1 MKHKF
6 TLMMTALMLL
16 ITNAFTAFGQTQYEK
31 VTSAPTDWSGEYIL
45 VYEESATSA
54 YVWTGVDAAN
64 CYTTSSI
71 SQNVISAEESVTIT
85 IATMDGG
92 YSVKINGGDNDGKYI
107 SHSANSNGLSTG
119 DDAAAQVITYGDNS
133 VFITNGGGAV
143 MRFNI
148 ASNQMRFRFY
158 KSSSYSSQQPVQL
171 YKKAQSGNAVATP
184 TFSPEAGTYT
194 EVQNVTISC
203 TTEGATIYYT
213 TNGSTPDTLS
223 SIYYAPIS
231 ISATTTVKA
240 VAMKEG
246 LDNSNIATAEYTIEV
261 LQSGNFGRVSKA
273 SDITTDGTYLL
284 VCVSAGTA
292 ATNSVSSSALQ
303 TAAVTITDNV
313 ITTGYNTDG
322 KPYAVT
328 IETAT
333 DGYYIKLN
341 NGKYI
346 NNSSSTGISAS
357 ETASSVWAF
366 NSYEG
371 GMIAQNTSNNN
382 RFLGGASAAGA
393 TYKAYAA
400 SNLGGETNPVVMLF
414 KKDLTP
420 SVESV
425 ATPTFSPEAG
435 TYTEAQTVTISCETE
450 GATIYYTT
458 NGTTPDTLSSVYYTP
473 INIAQTT
480 TVKAVAMK
488 AGLDNSEV
496 ASATYTIEAPL
507 TTMDEIFAKATAAG
521 STATDVTIT
530 FNNWVVTGVA
540 GSNAY
545 VTDGTK
551 GLIIYGSGHGF
562 TVGDHLTGTAS
573 CKVQLYQGS
582 SELTN
587 LKTTTTGLT
596 VTPGTTVEP
605 VVMTIDQITSGVY
618 TGAVITINNVS
629 YDETESVLSDGTN
642 TIKPFNKLYSGM
654 SFTDGENYN
663 VTGLYLQY
671 NATKEIMPRN
681 ADDIELVQTPGTQVA
696 TPTFSPEAG
705 TYTETQ
711 NVTISCTTE
720 GATIYYT
727 TNGSTPDTLSSIYY
741 APISISATTTVKA
754 VAMKEGLD
762 NSEVSEAEY
771 VINTTP
777 VTDGFKKL
785 LSHNDLARISN
796 TTEVMI
802 VDVSGGMAL
811 TSANG
816 TSSAPTAVAVSINN
830 DVISGDVDEA
840 LLWNVH
846 KVTDGYIFTVKG
858 DNTKWLYTTDANNGV
873 RVGTNE
879 TNIWTVDIV
888 DGNYH
893 GMKHNG
899 TNRYIGVYNSQ
910 DWRAYTTVN
919 NNIKNVQI
927 EFFINGELPEQT
939 QVTKPEFSIA
949 AGTYTEPFEVAI
961 SCSTEGATIFYT
973 TDGTTP
979 DTLSTIYSEPISIS
993 TTTTVKAIAMKEGLY
1008 NSEVA
1013 SATYTFPTIIT
1024 IAAARALDNNEYALV
1039 EGIVTFID
1047 GRNIYI
1053 QDTTAGIDLYLNSN
1067 TVPTTLALGDKVN
1080 AYGKKTVYSGLVE
1093 LTGID
1098 GGDASQFSTV
1108 SNGNELPLAVK
1119 TIAEINA
1126 DYADG
1131 NMLQSTRVKIKDAKI
1146 GAINTAGNT
1155 PIYQGENTIN
1165 LYKMPVVEGLLEND
1179 SVTVIGIVGCF
1190 NTPQIRIN
1198 SAADVEFTHPAGPGI
1213 AANPTELAGFSYTF
1227 GQGPSTTQSFAVN
1240 GSNLTASATITASE
1254 NFEISTADGDSF
1266 SAQSTITLSETSF
1279 SGVNI
1284 YVRLKAGLEI
1294 GEYNDTLTFAS
1305 EGAEAVNIAV
1315 SGNVAEPQ
1323 QPSEYVQIP
1332 DLALLANGAKVI
1344 LAARYN
1350 DDENAYF
1357 AMTAATSGKPEGV
1370 EFTRY
1375 IAENPAPGDY
1385 PTLPASIADADTLYY
1400 WTVSI
1405 NGGNYTFTN
1414 ANGDVLGY
1422 GGSGTNF
1429 QTNGDNT
1436 AWSIVYS
1443 TSDTA
1448 AMVPSYSAFVIT
1460 NVNNDG
1466 RAIALNT
1473 SHNFGPYAKS
1483 NMTGNNAASYNFFL
1497 DIFATEGGTPV
1508 CATPT
1513 ITPESGT
1520 YYEAQSVTIS
1530 CATEGA
1536 TIYYT
1541 TDGTTPTSGSPVYS
1555 APITVAEN
1563 MTVKAIAMKE
1573 GYDNSNVAT
1582 AEYTII
1588 LGATTILSQDWEGE
1602 MNGWTF
1608 VTVTGSKPWSV
1619 AQNSGNHYAYANG
1632 FNGGANEQWCISP
1645 AFNLDIY
1652 SNVTLSFV
1660 NAKNYTGPDMQ
1671 LFISN
1676 DYDGTNAATATWNEL
1691 TYVKSAGSWAWVES
1705 GAVSLEGYS
1714 GTNCHIGYKYT
1725 STETEAAGWE
1735 VDDIIMVGFTS
1746 ATTLTTST
1754 QSLSGMTYIS
1764 GHGPSA
1770 QQSFS
1775 ITGTNLTSNV
1785 TVTMTGTDFEM
1796 SATGGDNF
1804 TAQATITLTPTAGAI
1819 EQTIFVRL
1827 AEGLDINDYSSSITI
1842 GSELDDITVT
1852 LAGTVEEQGDN
1863 WNRIMSVSD
1872 ITDGASVIIAARYND
1887 VENEYFAMTAS
1898 TSGKPEG
1905 VLFTSV
1911 MDGSNEIIPV
1921 DIVMNESTYR
1931 WTVNVSDGAYT
1942 FTNAAGDMI
1951 GYGGSGTNFQ
1961 SNGDNTTWNIDY
1973 VLSDAA
1979 SMVPEYC
1986 GFLITNTTSTTR
1998 AFAINSTYHSFGPY
2012 STQNMT
2018 GANASGYNFCVDIF
2032 VQGGEVTHTVMT
2044 PTFSMTSGTYYEE
2057 IDVEIS
2063 TSTTGATI
2071 HYTTDGTEPTAASAV
2086 YTGAIHVANDMTIK
2100 AIGVKDGYVDSNI
2113 ATAEYTIMTDVSVIL
2128 TQDWEGEMN
2137 GWQFVTVQGNNPWTI
2152 DTYDGNKYA
2161 KANGYGDDTDNEQW
2175 CISPAFNLTQHAGN
2189 TVTLSFMN
2197 ATKFEGPALELLFS
2211 NDYDGQDVTA
2221 ATWQPLTFNMSEGNY
2236 EWTESGD
2243 ISLNGFSGSICNIAF
2258 KYTSTPEA
2266 AAAWEIDNIMLYA
2279 TPSTDPFIIPSSYS
2293 MTDFDYVYDLGPSAT
2308 QSFTLTAGNLEGDG
2322 VVTVT
2327 SSEYFKL
2334 TLDEE
2339 TWSNEISLEYA
2350 NGQLIGQPV
2359 TVYVRM
2365 KCGLEIGTY
2374 DGDITIDGGG
2384 ASCQITLEGEV
2395 TPGSSVTENIEENVN
2410 IFQNGN
2416 DIIIKNDSDVMM
2428 SMLVF
2433 NILGQPVMSET
2444 VTAGDNR
2451 IEHNLTTGA
2460 YIIRLTDGS
2469 KVMSRKIVLR

>member
-54 YVWTGVDAAN
+54 YVWTGVDAVN

-71 SQNVISAEESVTIT
+71 SQNVISAEQSVTIT

-92 YSVKINGGDNDGKYI
+92 YSVKINGGNNDGKYI

-119 DDAAAQVITYGDNS
+119 DDAAAQVITYSDNS
-133 VFITNGGGAV
+133 VFMTNGGGAV
-143 MRFNI
+143 MRFNST
-148 ASNQMRFRFY
+148 SNQMRFRFY
-158 KSSSYSSQQPVQL
+158 KSTSYSSQQPVQL
-171 YKKAQSGNAVATP
+171 YKKVESGNAVATP
-184 TFSPEAGTYT
+184 TFSPAAGTY
-194 EVQNVTISC
+194 
-203 TTEGATIYYT
+203 
-213 TNGSTPDTLS
+213 
-223 SIYYAPIS
+223 
-231 ISATTTVKA
+231 
-240 VAMKEG
+240 
-246 LDNSNIATAEYTIEV
+246 AE
-261 LQSGNFGRVSKA
+261 
-273 SDITTDGTYLL
+273 
-284 VCVSAGTA
+284 
-292 ATNSVSSSALQ
+292 
-303 TAAVTITDNV
+303 
-313 ITTGYNTDG
+313 
-322 KPYAVT
+322 
-328 IETAT
+328 
-333 DGYYIKLN
+333 
-341 NGKYI
+341 
-346 NNSSSTGISAS
+346 
-357 ETASSVWAF
+357 
-366 NSYEG
+366 
-371 GMIAQNTSNNN
+371 AQN
-382 RFLGGASAAGA
+382 
-393 TYKAYAA
+393 
-400 SNLGGETNPVVMLF
+400 
-414 KKDLTP
+414 
-420 SVESV
+420 
-425 ATPTFSPEAG
+425 
-435 TYTEAQTVTISCETE
+435 VTISCETE
-450 GATIYYTT
+450 GATIFYTT
-458 NGTTPDTLSSVYYTP
+458 DGTTPDTLSTVYSTP
-473 INIAQTT
+473 ISISETT
-480 TVKAVAMK
+480 TVKAIAMK
-488 AGLDNSEV
+488 VGLNNSSV
-496 ASATYTIEAPL
+496 ATATYTIEAPL

-521 STATDVTIT
+521 STATSVTIT

-545 VTDGTK
+545 LTDGTK

-605 VVMTIDQITSGVY
+605 VVMTIGQITSGVY

-629 YDETESVLSDGTN
+629 YDGTDAVLSDGTN

-654 SFTDGENYN
+654 SFTDGESYN

-671 NATKEIMPRN
+671 NAVKEIMPRN
-681 ADDIELVQTPGTQVA
+681 AGDIELVQTPGTQVA

-705 TYTETQ
+705 TYTEAQT
-711 NVTISCTTE
+711 VTISCETE

-727 TNGSTPDTLSSIYY
+727 TNGSTPDTLSSVYST
-741 APISISATTTVKA
+741 PISISETTTVKA
-754 VAMKEGLD
+754 IAMKEGCS
-762 NSEVSEAEY
+762 NSEVATAEY
-771 VINTTP
+771 VISTTP

-785 LSHNDLARISN
+785 LSHNDLARISD

-802 VDVSGGMAL
+802 VDVTGSKAL

-816 TSSAPTAVAVSINN
+816 TSSAPTAVAVTIDD
-830 DVISGDVDEA
+830 DVISGDIDDA

-846 KVTDGYIFTVKG
+846 KVAGGYMFTVKG
-858 DNTKWLYTTDANNGV
+858 DSTKWLYSTNSNNGV
-873 RVGTNE
+873 RIGTNE
-879 TNIWTVDIV
+879 ANVWTVDIAE
-888 DGNYH
+888 GTYH
-893 GMKHNG
+893 GMQHNETG
-899 TNRYIGVYNSQ
+899 RYIGVYNNQ
-910 DWRAYTTVN
+910 DWRTYTTVHD
-919 NNIKNVQI
+919 NIKATRV

-939 QVTKPEFSIA
+939 QVSTPTFTPG
-949 AGTYTEPFEVAI
+949 AGSYFEAQNVTI
-961 SCSTEGATIFYT
+961 SCSTEGATIYYT
-973 TDGTTP
+973 TNGTTP
-979 DTLSTIYSEPISIS
+979 DTLSSVYYTPINIAQ
-993 TTTTVKAIAMKEGLY
+993 TTTVKAIAMKEGLD

-1024 IAAARALDNNEYALV
+1024 IAAARALENNEYAFV

-1047 GRNIYI
+1047 GRNVYI

-1067 TVPTTLALGDKVN
+1067 TLPDTLTPGDKVM
-1080 AYGKKTVYSGLVE
+1080 AYGKKTVYNGLVE

-1098 GGDASQFSTV
+1098 GGDASQFRIV
-1108 SNGNELPLAVK
+1108 SCGNELPLAVK

-1126 DYADG
+1126 DYENG
-1131 NMLQSTRVKIKDAKI
+1131 NTLQSTRVKIKDAKI

-1227 GQGPSTTQSFAVN
+1227 GQGPSATQSFAVN
-1240 GSNLTASATITASE
+1240 GNNLTASATITASE

-1266 SAQSTITLSETSF
+1266 SAQNTITLSETSF

-1315 SGNVAEPQ
+1315 SGNVVEPQ

-1344 LAARYN
+1344 LAARYDN
-1350 DDENAYF
+1350 DENAYF

-1370 EFTRY
+1370 EFTRCV
-1375 IAENPAPGDY
+1375 AENPAPGDY
-1385 PTLPASIADADTLYY
+1385 PTLPASIADADTLYC

-1422 GGSGTNF
+1422 SSSTNF
-1429 QTNGDNT
+1429 STGGNNT

-1497 DIFATEGGTPV
+1497 DIFATEGGTPI

-1520 YYEAQSVTIS
+1520 YYATQSVTIS

-1588 LGATTILSQDWEGE
+1588 LGATTIFSQDWEGE

-1632 FNGGANEQWCISP
+1632 YNGGANEQWCISP
-1645 AFNLDIY
+1645 AFNLDNY
-1652 SNVTLSFV
+1652 SGVTLSFV

-1671 LFISN
+1671 LFISD

-1746 ATTLTTST
+1746 NPSLTATPTA
-1754 QSLSGMTYIS
+1754 LSGFGYME
-1764 GHGPSA
+1764 GHGPSSE
-1770 QQSFS
+1770 QSFVVN
-1775 ITGTNLTSNV
+1775 GVNLTSDV
-1785 TVTMTGTDFEM
+1785 TISMTGTDFEM
-1796 SATGGDNF
+1796 S
-1804 TAQATITLTPTAGAI
+1804 TASGEAFAAQTAITLTPAAGAVNQTVYVRMTAGLAANAYAGSV
-1819 EQTIFVRL
+1819 TI
-1827 AEGLDINDYSSSITI
+1827 D
-1842 GSELDDITVT
+1842 SELDDITVS
-1852 LAGTVEEQGDN
+1852 LAGTVTEEGES
-1863 WNRIMSVSD
+1863 WNRIFSAND
-1872 ITDGASVIIAARYND
+1872 LEDGAKVIIAARYNNI
-1887 VENEYFAMTAS
+1887 ENEYYAMTAT

-1911 MDGSNEIIPV
+1911 TEGSVEILPEEIAL
-1921 DIVMNESTYR
+1921 DESTYS
-1931 WTVNVSDGAYT
+1931 WTVNIDGGILT

-1961 SNGDNTTWNIDY
+1961 SNGDNTTWSIDY

-1979 SMVPEYC
+1979 SMVPEYW

-1998 AFAINSTYHSFGPY
+1998 AFAINSTYHSFGSY

-2032 VQGGEVTHTVMT
+2032 VQGGEVTPTVMT
-2044 PTFSMTSGTYYEE
+2044 PTFSMASGTYYEE

-2086 YTGAIHVANDMTIK
+2086 YTDAIHVANDMTIK
-2100 AIGVKDGYVDSNI
+2100 AIAMKEGYDNSGV
-2113 ATAEYTIMTDVSVIL
+2113 ATAEYVINDDIVVVFN
-2128 TQDWEGEMN
+2128 QDWENGMN
-2137 GWQFVTVQGNNPWTI
+2137 GWTFETFE
-2152 DTYDGNKYA
+2152 GNKPWVIATYNNNQYA
-2161 KANGYGDDTDNEQW
+2161 NANGYGDDVDNEQW
-2175 CISPAFNLTQHAGN
+2175 CISPEFNLNALAGQN
-2189 TVTLSFMN
+2189 PTLTFMN
-2197 ATKFEGPALELLFS
+2197 AMKFEGPDVELLFT
-2211 NDYDGQDVTA
+2211 NDYDGQDPTA

-2236 EWTESGD
+2236 EWVSSGE
-2243 ISLNGFSGSICNIAF
+2243 ISLDGFSGSICNIAF

-2266 AAAWEIDNIMLYA
+2266 AAAWEIDDIMLYA
-2279 TPSTDPFIIPSSYS
+2279 TPSTDPFIIPSTYE
-2293 MTDFDYVYDLGPSAT
+2293 MTGFDYDYELGPSAT
-2308 QSFTLTAGNLEGDG
+2308 QSFTLTAGNLVGNG

-2327 SSEYFKL
+2327 SSENFKL

-2339 TWSNEISLEYA
+2339 TWLNEISLEYA
-2350 NGQLIGQPV
+2350 DGQLVGQPV

-2365 KCGLEIGTY
+2365 KCSLEIGTY
-2374 DGDITIDGGG
+2374 EGTIEISGGDAECEINLSGEVLEPHGI
-2384 ASCQITLEGEV
+2384 AENLEG
-2395 TPGSSVTENIEENVN
+2395 NISIYNGDQF
-2410 IFQNGN
+2410 IF
-2416 DIIIKNDSDVMM
+2416 IKNETDATL
-2428 SMLVF
+2428 SMTMY
-2433 NILGQPVMSET
+2433 NILGQPVMTET

-2460 YIIRLTDGS
+2460 YIIRISDGS
-2469 KVMSRKIVLR
+2469 SVMVRKIVLR

>member
-1 MKHKF
+1 MKRNF
-6 TLMMTALMLL
+6 IFLLAAIMLL
-16 ITNAFTAFGQTQYEK
+16 MCETTLRGQGTESIEINTTNSGVTGSYADKEFVVDDVTFGFTQWMKNTNIQAKKNITNSLYNVDAIPGNITSITFVQTNTARAIKVYGGTSEK
-31 VTSAPTDWSGEYIL
+31 PTTEITAPATAATMTFDFSGE
-45 VYEESATSA
+45 E
-54 YVWTGVDAAN
+54 
-64 CYTTSSI
+64 YTYFSMT
-71 SQNVISAEESVTIT
+71 T
-85 IATMDGG
+85 
-92 YSVKINGGDNDGKYI
+92 
-107 SHSANSNGLSTG
+107 L
-119 DDAAAQVITYGDNS
+119 
-133 VFITNGGGAV
+133 
-143 MRFNI
+143 
-148 ASNQMRFRFY
+148 
-158 KSSSYSSQQPVQL
+158 
-171 YKKAQSGNAVATP
+171 GNACYFDAITVTYENGASASVAKP
-184 TFSPEAGTYT
+184 TFSPAAGTYAEAQT
-194 EVQNVTISC
+194 VTISC
-203 TTEGATIYYT
+203 ATEGATIYYT
-213 TNGSTPDTLS
+213 TDGTMPDTLS

-231 ISATTTVKA
+231 IT
-240 VAMKEG
+240 
-246 LDNSNIATAEYTIEV
+246 
-261 LQSGNFGRVSKA
+261 
-273 SDITTDGTYLL
+273 
-284 VCVSAGTA
+284 
-292 ATNSVSSSALQ
+292 
-303 TAAVTITDNV
+303 
-313 ITTGYNTDG
+313 
-322 KPYAVT
+322 
-328 IETAT
+328 
-333 DGYYIKLN
+333 
-341 NGKYI
+341 
-346 NNSSSTGISAS
+346 
-357 ETASSVWAF
+357 
-366 NSYEG
+366 
-371 GMIAQNTSNNN
+371 
-382 RFLGGASAAGA
+382 
-393 TYKAYAA
+393 
-400 SNLGGETNPVVMLF
+400 
-414 KKDLTP
+414 
-420 SVESV
+420 
-425 ATPTFSPEAG
+425 
-435 TYTEAQTVTISCETE
+435 
-450 GATIYYTT
+450 
-458 NGTTPDTLSSVYYTP
+458 
-473 INIAQTT
+473 QTT
-480 TVKAVAMK
+480 TVKAIAVKEGLSNSSVAT
-488 AGLDNSEV
+488 
-496 ASATYTIEAPL
+496 ATYTIETPL

-521 STATDVTIT
+521 STATSVTIT

-596 VTPGTTVEP
+596 VTPGSTAEP

-681 ADDIELVQTPGTQVA
+681 ADDIELVQTPGAQVATPTFTPAAGTYTEAQTVTISCATEGATIYYTTDGATPDTLSSIYYTPVSISETTTIKAIATKEGLGNSNIATATYTINIPQSGNFGLVSKASDITTDGTYLLVCVSAGTAATSTVSSSALQTAAVTVTDNAITTGYNTDGKPYTVTLEATTGGYYIKLNNGKYINNSSSTGFSASETASSVWAFNSYEGGMIAQNTSNNNRFIGGASAAGATYKAYAASNLGGETNPVVMLFRKDLVPSVEAVA

-705 TYTETQ
+705 TYTEAQ
-711 NVTISCTTE
+711 NVTISCATS
-720 GATIYYT
+720 GATIY
-727 TNGSTPDTLSSIYY
+727 
-741 APISISATTTVKA
+741 
-754 VAMKEGLD
+754 
-762 NSEVSEAEY
+762 
-771 VINTTP
+771 
-777 VTDGFKKL
+777 
-785 LSHNDLARISN
+785 
-796 TTEVMI
+796 
-802 VDVSGGMAL
+802 
-811 TSANG
+811 
-816 TSSAPTAVAVSINN
+816 
-830 DVISGDVDEA
+830 
-840 LLWNVH
+840 
-846 KVTDGYIFTVKG
+846 
-858 DNTKWLYTTDANNGV
+858 
-873 RVGTNE
+873 
-879 TNIWTVDIV
+879 
-888 DGNYH
+888 
-893 GMKHNG
+893 
-899 TNRYIGVYNSQ
+899 
-910 DWRAYTTVN
+910 
-919 NNIKNVQI
+919 
-927 EFFINGELPEQT
+927 
-939 QVTKPEFSIA
+939 
-949 AGTYTEPFEVAI
+949 
-961 SCSTEGATIFYT
+961 YT

-979 DTLSTIYSEPISIS
+979 DTLSSVYSTPINIS
-993 TTTTVKAIAMKEGLY
+993 ETTTVKAIAVKEGLD

-1067 TVPTTLALGDKVN
+1067 TVPDTLALGYKVR
-1080 AYGKKTVYSGLVE
+1080 AYGKKTAYNGLVE

-1098 GGDASQFSTV
+1098 GGDASQFSIV
-1108 SNGNELPLAVK
+1108 SGGNELPLAVK

-1131 NMLQSTRVKIKDAKI
+1131 NMLQSTRVKIADSKI
-1146 GAINTAGNT
+1146 GAINTNGNT
-1155 PIYQGENTIN
+1155 PIHQGGNTIN

-1179 SVTVIGIVGCF
+1179 SVTVIGIIGCF
-1190 NTPQIRIN
+1190 NAPQIRIN
-1198 SAADVEFTHPAGPGI
+1198 SAADVEFTHPAGPSI
-1213 AANPTELAGFSYTF
+1213 AATPSELTGFSYTF
-1227 GQGPSTTQSFAVN
+1227 GQGPSETQSFAVN

-1254 NFEISTADGDSF
+1254 NFEISSADGGDF
-1266 SAQSTITLSETSF
+1266 NAQSTITLNGNSF
-1279 SGVNI
+1279 SNVSI
-1284 YVRLKAGLEI
+1284 FVRLKAGLEI
-1294 GEYNDTLTFAS
+1294 GEYNETLTFAS
-1305 EGAEAVNIAV
+1305 EGAETVNIAV
-1315 SGNVAEPQ
+1315 SGSVVEPQ

-1357 AMTAATSGKPEGV
+1357 AMTATTSGKPEGV
-1370 EFTRY
+1370 GFTRY
-1375 IAENPAPGDY
+1375 VSENPAPGDY
-1385 PTLPASIADADTLYY
+1385 PTIPASIAEADTLYF

-1414 ANGDVLGY
+1414 ANGDILGY
-1422 GGSGTNF
+1422 TSSTNF
-1429 QTNGDNT
+1429 STGGDNT
-1436 AWSIVYS
+1436 AWTIEYS
-1443 TSDTA
+1443 TSDMA
-1448 AMVPSYSAFVIT
+1448 AMVPSYNAFVIT
-1460 NVNNDG
+1460 NVNNNG

-1483 NMTGNNAASYNFFL
+1483 NMTGSNASNYNFFL
-1497 DIFATEGGTPV
+1497 DIFATTGGTPL
-1508 CATPT
+1508 CATPA

-1520 YYEAQSVTIS
+1520 YYEVQSVEIS
-1530 CATEGA
+1530 CSTEGA

-1573 GYDNSNVAT
+1573 GYDSSNVAT

-1588 LGATTILSQDWEGE
+1588 LGATTILAQDWEGE

-1608 VTVTGSKPWSV
+1608 VTVEGSKPWTV
-1619 AQNSGNHYAYANG
+1619 AQSNGNHYAYTNG
-1632 FNGGANEQWCISP
+1632 YNGGVNEQWCISP

-1652 SNVTLSFV
+1652 NDVTLSFM
-1660 NAKNYTGPDMQ
+1660 NAKNFTGPDMQ
-1671 LFISN
+1671 VFLSN

-1691 TYVKSAGSWAWVES
+1691 TYVKSTGSWAWVES
-1705 GAVSLEGYS
+1705 GLISLDSYS
-1714 GTNCHIGYKYT
+1714 GSNCHIGFKYT
-1725 STETEAAGWE
+1725 CTETEAAGWE

-1746 ATTLTTST
+1746 ATILTAST
-1754 QSLSGMTYIS
+1754 QSLDGMTYIT
-1764 GHGPSA
+1764 GYGPSA
-1770 QQSFS
+1770 QQSFN

-1785 TVTMTGTDFEM
+1785 TLTMAGTDFEM

-1804 TAQATITLTPTAGAI
+1804 TAQPTITLTPAAGTV

-1827 AEGLDINDYSSSITI
+1827 AEGLDVNDYSSSITI

-1887 VENEYFAMTAS
+1887 VENEYYAMTAS

-1905 VLFTSV
+1905 VLFTSL
-1911 MDGSNEIIPV
+1911 MDGSDEILPV
-1921 DIVMNESTYR
+1921 DIVMNESAYR
-1931 WTVNVSDGAYT
+1931 WTVNVSDGVYT

-1961 SNGDNTTWNIDY
+1961 SNGDNTSWAIDY

-1979 SMVPEYC
+1979 SMVPEYW

-1998 AFAINSTYHSFGPY
+1998 AFAINSTYSYGPY

-2113 ATAEYTIMTDVSVIL
+2113 ATAEYTIMTDVNVIL

-2189 TVTLSFMN
+2189 IVTLSFMN

-2221 ATWQPLTFNMSEGNY
+2221 ATWQPLEFNMSEGNY
-2236 EWTESGD
+2236 EWAESGE

-2266 AAAWEIDNIMLYA
+2266 AAAWEIDDIMLYA
-2279 TPSTDPFIIPSSYS
+2279 TPGTGPYIIPSSYS

-2384 ASCQITLEGEV
+2384 AACQITLEGEV

-2433 NILGQPVMSET
+2433 NILGQPVISET
-2444 VTAGDNR
+2444 ITIGDNV
-2451 IEHNLTTGA
+2451 ISHSLATGA

-2469 KVMSRKIVLR
+2469 KVMSRKIVVR